1 MRKLVIMPQYQD
13 LAGLYHYLNIDITAR
28 TQVVESMFSLAE
40 NLFYLGDEEA
50 MENLWDVI
58 FKTVRVDTENP
69 VTAWEKHN
77 AYLEEKIT
85 QEEAIDN
92 ACAPLREFMLKQ
104 TRQGDLAFFVEKTRK
119 NVEKRT

>member
-50 MENLWDVI
+50 MDGQLDNLIIESAFPNEILTDANLVEEI
-58 FKTVRVDTENP
+58 KRIYYRTIYFLLTQLNILDLPTGVKYVYSMDEYKIV
-69 VTAWEKHN
+69 
-77 AYLEEKIT
+77 LEISEY
-85 QEEAIDN
+85 
-92 ACAPLREFMLKQ
+92 
-104 TRQGDLAFFVEKTRK
+104 
-119 NVEKRT
+119 